1 MKLNDQA
8 EPYKS
13 HNTANMGLFSKSSS
27 DISLL
32 DDIEAPRYK
41 SPDIS
46 PPIQPEQSTQPNPP
60 SDLQRKIQIYEG
72 TIEEQANDITTLN
85 LYLDR
90 ERDQQAIFKA
100 QISSI
105 IDESRRETDTLK
117 EDITS
122 LEGQNHALREQLRDT
137 IDGVQRLVYTCQ
149 EKDQELLA
157 RSSTIRGLRSHNQ
170 ELQTRLAG
178 LENMVALTG
187 RDTRIDL
194 QSFYDRYSALEKAHK
209 ELTPKCRAVEESCA
223 AVQEMLGA
231 TQSENAFLRTVIEEL
246 HKEMSNQESCMPL
259 TLRSLLMMRVIEQD
273 LHAQGQPDNEPDGEV
288 TTWVP
293 TGLPQ
298 DVLDKI
304 HNSSEIQD
312 LADLLPTGRQ
322 FKPFYE
328 RLKFGFCN
336 VCTKTKFSFKSD
348 AHPRF
353 ANLKWLNEFPDS
365 SRYFSCCHQK
375 VCKECFKTKLLE
387 RLGSGWWHRLGTN
400 QWFLCPRE
408 GCEEALGIRCE
419 ADLQIC
425 LERIIGIEADE
436 HVKNYCKAMAFRQ
449 VLESFDST
457 PSVDALKKAAE
468 LAQHLINSNRM
479 YSPFDPRFEPTLVDE
494 NGCIPDFNPGA
505 VCKVTMENF
514 QSQVPLFLKF
524 FRRQTRSRECLGCS
538 KAMFEIEY
546 GDVETWKTT
555 CESFQGS
562 WMWNILVFPTTEIQK
577 CDHEFQFCR
586 VCTAEHIRGSL
597 ISRGPSACGNLSCP
611 QCARKLNYQEI
622 LQLADAETV
631 NRYEKF
637 MLQIFLS
644 HEPNFRWC
652 LSPSCS
658 NGQLYDG
665 DDNTRDPKISCEE
678 CKFQMCFTHEM
689 PWHEGQ
695 TCAEYESMRDHGDP
709 AYDETREWIRTN
721 TKPCPECGVGIQKG
735 EACFHMTCSQCNH
748 EFCWQCLASWTDVQ
762 ARGQQGHVEGCFF
775 RTADIRPTGI
785 QGENLDGALRA
796 RNEGLRARNR

>member
-273 LHAQGQPDNEPDGEV
+273 LHAQGQPD
-288 TTWVP
+288 
-293 TGLPQ
+293 
-298 DVLDKI
+298 
-304 HNSSEIQD
+304 
-312 LADLLPTGRQ
+312 R
-322 FKPFYE
+322 
-328 RLKFGFCN
+328 
-336 VCTKTKFSFKSD
+336 KS
-348 AHPRF
+348 
-353 ANLKWLNEFPDS
+353 
-365 SRYFSCCHQK
+365 
-375 VCKECFKTKLLE
+375 V
-387 RLGSGWWHRLGTN
+387 
-400 QWFLCPRE
+400 
-408 GCEEALGIRCE
+408 
-419 ADLQIC
+419 
-425 LERIIGIEADE
+425 
-436 HVKNYCKAMAFRQ
+436 V
-449 VLESFDST
+449 
-457 PSVDALKKAAE
+457 
-468 LAQHLINSNRM
+468 
-479 YSPFDPRFEPTLVDE
+479 
-494 NGCIPDFNPGA
+494 
-505 VCKVTMENF
+505 
-514 QSQVPLFLKF
+514 
-524 FRRQTRSRECLGCS
+524 
-538 KAMFEIEY
+538 
-546 GDVETWKTT
+546 
-555 CESFQGS
+555 
-562 WMWNILVFPTTEIQK
+562 
-577 CDHEFQFCR
+577 
-586 VCTAEHIRGSL
+586 
-597 ISRGPSACGNLSCP
+597 
-611 QCARKLNYQEI
+611 
-622 LQLADAETV
+622 
-631 NRYEKF
+631 
-637 MLQIFLS
+637 
-644 HEPNFRWC
+644 
-652 LSPSCS
+652 
-658 NGQLYDG
+658 
-665 DDNTRDPKISCEE
+665 
-678 CKFQMCFTHEM
+678 
-689 PWHEGQ
+689 
-695 TCAEYESMRDHGDP
+695 
-709 AYDETREWIRTN
+709 
-721 TKPCPECGVGIQKG
+721 
-735 EACFHMTCSQCNH
+735 
-748 EFCWQCLASWTDVQ
+748 
-762 ARGQQGHVEGCFF
+762 
-775 RTADIRPTGI
+775 
-785 QGENLDGALRA
+785 
-796 RNEGLRARNR
+796 